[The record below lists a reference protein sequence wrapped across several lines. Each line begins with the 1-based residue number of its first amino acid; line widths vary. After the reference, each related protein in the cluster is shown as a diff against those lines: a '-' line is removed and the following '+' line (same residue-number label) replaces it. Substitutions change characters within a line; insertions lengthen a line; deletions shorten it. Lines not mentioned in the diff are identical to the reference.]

1 MKKLI
6 HSLIVAVL
14 MLGGIN
20 VHADIVVGAPFALT
34 GPIAEFAKGM
44 RQAAEMA
51 TNQVNQQGGVL
62 GKTYKLEFVDTAC
75 DPDKATDVVRNL
87 IENMGVVALVGSV
100 CSGETLRQARSVSI
114 PAGVVT
120 LSVASASALITSL
133 DDKDLVFRTAPS
145 DALKGQAMAKTA
157 FDMGIRDIAVSHAND
172 AYNTGVAGIFAIAF
186 KALGGRVTV
195 SQVHQPGRTDY
206 RGEAR
211 AVAAG
216 SANLALFAYYGSGGA
231 QYLKD
236 VLSDQSIRRV
246 IGTVGLR
253 SEDLNT
259 ALSEGQLARIT
270 MVLPAG
276 DINREAYKRWLTFAS
291 ANKLK
296 ADGPYFANSYDA
308 TFMIALA
315 IEAAGSPDRSKVS
328 AALRA
333 IAGPDGRLVYPGE
346 FSKAKALI
354 KQGVKINYDGASGPV
369 DFDAAGDVAG
379 RFSVNWYA
387 NGAWQTKMLR

>member
-6 HSLIVAVL
+6 NNFVAAALLV
-14 MLGGIN
+14 GGLN
-20 VHADIVVGAPFALT
+20 VHADIIVGAPFAMS
-34 GPIAEFAKGM
+34 GPVSEFAKGM
-44 RQAAEMA
+44 RQAAEIA
-51 TNQVNQQGGVL
+51 VNQVNQQGGVL

-87 IENMGVVALVGSV
+87 IENMGAVALVGSV

-120 LSVASASALITSL
+120 LSVASASSLITAL

-157 FDMGIRDIAVSHAND
+157 FNMGIRDIAVSHASD
-172 AYNTGVAGIFAIAF
+172 AYNTGVAEIFSIAF

-211 AVAAG
+211 AAAAG
-216 SANLALFAYYGSGGA
+216 SANLALFAYYGSGGG

-236 VLSDQSIRRV
+236 VLSDQSVRRV
-246 IGTVGLR
+246 IGTDGLR
-253 SEDLNT
+253 SEELTT
-259 ALSEGQLARIT
+259 ALSEEQLVRIT
-270 MVLPAG
+270 MVLAAV
-276 DINREAYKRWLTFAS
+276 DKDREAYKRWLTFAS

-308 TFMIALA
+308 TFMMALA
-315 IEAAGSPDRSKVS
+315 IEKAGAVDRSKVS

-333 IAGPDGRLVYPGE
+333 IAGPDGKLVYPGE
-346 FSKAKALI
+346 FSKAKAFI

-379 RFSVNWYA
+379 RFSVNWFA
-387 NGAWQTKMLR
+387 NGAWQTTLLK

>member
-1 MKKLI
+1 MNKIINHL
-6 HSLIVAVL
+6 VAAALTFCVA
-14 MLGGIN
+14 N
-20 VHADIVVGAPFALT
+20 VHADTVVGAPFPFT
-34 GPIAEFAKGM
+34 GPIAEHAKGM

-51 TNQVNQQGGVL
+51 VNQVNQQGGVL
-62 GKTYKLEFVDTAC
+62 GKTYKLEFLDTAC
-75 DPDKATDVVRNL
+75 DPNKAADVVKNL
-87 IENMGVVALVGSV
+87 IENTGAIALVGSV
-100 CSGETLRQARSVSI
+100 CSGETLRQTRSVSI

-120 LSVASASALITSL
+120 LSVASASALITAL

-157 FDMGIRDIAVSHAND
+157 FDMGIRDIAVSHASD
-172 AYNTGVAGIFAIAF
+172 AYNTGVAEIFSTAF

-216 SANLALFAYYGSGGA
+216 STNLALFSYYGSGGA

-236 VLSDQSIRRV
+236 VLSDQSMRRV
-246 IGTVGLR
+246 IGTDGLR
-253 SEDLNT
+253 SEELTT
-259 ALSEGQLARIT
+259 ALNEEQLDRIT
-270 MVLPAG
+270 MVLAAV
-276 DINREAYKRWLTFAS
+276 DKDREAYKRWSTFAS

-296 ADGPYFANSYDA
+296 ADGPYFSSSYDA
-308 TFMIALA
+308 TFMMALA
-315 IEAAGSPDRSKVS
+315 IEKAGVSDRSKVS

-333 IAGPDGRLVYPGE
+333 IAGPDGKLVYPGE
-346 FSKAKALI
+346 FSKAKAFI

-387 NGAWQTKMLR
+387 NGAWQTKMLK

>member
-6 HSLIVAVL
+6 QSLFLAVTL
-14 MLGGIN
+14 LVGLN
-20 VHADIVVGAPFALT
+20 AHADIVIGAPFALS
-34 GPIAEFAKGM
+34 GPISEFAKGM
-44 RQAAEMA
+44 RQAAEVAM
-51 TNQVNQQGGVL
+51 NQVNQQGGVL
-62 GKTYKLEFVDTAC
+62 GKTYRLDFVDTAC
-75 DPDKATDVVRNL
+75 NPDKAADAVRTL
-87 IENMGVVALVGSV
+87 IENPDLVALVGSV
-100 CSGETLRQARSVSI
+100 CSGETLRQTRSISI
-114 PAGVVT
+114 PASVVT
-120 LSVASASALITSL
+120 LSVASASSLITAL

-145 DALKGQAMAKTA
+145 DALKGQAMAKTV
-157 FDMGIRDIAVSHAND
+157 FNTGVRDIAVSHAND
-172 AYNTGVAGIFAIAF
+172 AYNTGVAEIFSTAF

-195 SQVHQPGRTDY
+195 SQIHQPGRTDY

-216 SANLALFAYYGSGGA
+216 SPNLALFAYYGSGGG

-236 VLSDQSIRRV
+236 VLSDKSVRRV
-246 IGTVGLR
+246 FGTDGLR
-253 SEDLNT
+253 SEELSNV
-259 ALSEGQLARIT
+259 LSEEQLERIT
-270 MVLPAG
+270 TVIAAV
-276 DINREAYKRWLTFAS
+276 DKEREAYKRWLAFAS

-296 ADGPYFANSYDA
+296 ADGPYSANAYDA
-308 TFMIALA
+308 TFMMALA
-315 IEAAGSPDRSKVS
+315 IEKAGDSDRSKVS

-379 RFSVNWYA
+379 RFSVNRFA
-387 NGAWQTKMLR
+387 NSTWQTTLLK

>member
-1 MKKLI
+1 MKKITSHL
-6 HSLIVAVL
+6 LVATL
-14 MLGGIN
+14 LFGGAGAQ
-20 VHADIVVGAPFALT
+20 ADIVVGAPFAMS
-34 GPIAEFAKGM
+34 GPVSEFAKGM

-51 TNQVNQQGGVL
+51 MNQVNQQGGVL

-75 DPDKATDVVRNL
+75 DPGKATDAVRNL

-120 LSVASASALITSL
+120 LSVASASVLITSL
-133 DDKDLVFRTAPS
+133 DDQDLVFRTAPS

-157 FDMGIRDIAVSHAND
+157 FNMGIRDIAVSHAND
-172 AYNTGVAGIFAIAF
+172 AYNTGVAEVFSTAF
-186 KALGGRVTV
+186 KVLGGRVTV
-195 SQVHQPGRTDY
+195 NQIHQPGRTDY

-216 SANLALFAYYGSGGA
+216 SPNLALFAYYGSGGG

-236 VLSDQSIRRV
+236 ALSDQNVRYV
-246 IGTVGLR
+246 IGTDGLR
-253 SEDLNT
+253 SEELTT
-259 ALSEGQLARIT
+259 AFGVEQLTRIT
-270 MVLPAG
+270 MVIATV
-276 DINREAYKRWLTFAS
+276 DKEREAYKRLLAFAK

-296 ADGPYFANSYDA
+296 ADSPYFANSYDA
-308 TFMIALA
+308 SFMMALA
-315 IEAAGSPDRSKVS
+315 IEKAGAPDRSKVS

-333 IAGPDGRLVYPGE
+333 IAGPDGKLVYPGE
-346 FSKAKALI
+346 FGKAKALI

-379 RFSVNWYA
+379 SFSVNWYA
-387 NGAWQTKMLR
+387 NGAWQTKMLK